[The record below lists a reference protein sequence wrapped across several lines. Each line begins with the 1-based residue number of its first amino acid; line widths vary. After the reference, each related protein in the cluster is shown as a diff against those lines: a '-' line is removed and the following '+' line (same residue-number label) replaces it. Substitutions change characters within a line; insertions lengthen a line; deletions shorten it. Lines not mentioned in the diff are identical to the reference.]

1 MLELKPV
8 QGKPIISETETKE
21 LNTAGM
27 SDSSGKQSVLVQKV
41 ASLEIMAD

>member
-8 QGKPIISETETKE
+8 QGKPIEQETKE

-27 SDSSGKQSVLVQKV
+27 DDLSSKGSVLVQKV
-41 ASLEIMAD
+41 SSLEIMAD